1 MIRCI
6 CKYKIIML
14 LICSYALFP
23 TPISLA
29 ESGDDSKRQ
38 LFLVFKSGIF
48 DIIESG
54 LEPLNKLDEDL
65 DEESLYSIALSSEQS
80 LAKSSLALSELGVP
94 IALPHD
100 IKILLERAK
109 GEISIGFK
117 ALGES
122 MNFFAQYI
130 VYRSPLLYDK
140 SIEKRDKGFLYI
152 DGGLTTLAT
161 ARLQLDAP
169 EEPIQ
174 NVWEVGKRRF
184 YQFEKAIPVKC
195 ISNDN

>member
-1 MIRCI
+1 M
-6 CKYKIIML
+6 
-14 LICSYALFP
+14 
-23 TPISLA
+23 
-29 ESGDDSKRQ
+29 
-38 LFLVFKSGIF
+38 
-48 DIIESG
+48 
-54 LEPLNKLDEDL
+54 DEDL

-80 LAKSSLALSELGVP
+80 LSKSSLALSELEVP
-94 IALPHD
+94 IALPDD

-152 DGGLTTLAT
+152 PMETLAT
-161 ARLQLDAP
+161 ARLQLDAT
-169 EEPIQ
+169 EEPIH

-184 YQFEKAIPVKC
+184 YQLEKAIPVKS